1 MADTEAE
8 GDRKKA
14 IDGIINRS
22 EREPSVGIVF
32 ATHGPGTKPE
42 IKPPAPLCV
51 LPTDWS
57 SNTLAL
63 SDRLVTKKECT
74 VLLRLRSGTK
84 VVFHNGGDNAIGPS
98 TLPDI
103 ATAIVKII
111 DHAHLEETANQP
123 IYIYSAA
130 VSERQLTRL
139 AVEVTGIDFG
149 GVEGGRIADLD
160 VDRMV
165 KEADDKFARG
175 DNSGWFSYFFQMMYG
190 KGYGGTEFRDLA
202 WNKRL
207 ALRVMDEADLRL
219 LIQRIAKS
227 SSRS

>member
-1 MADTEAE
+1 MCADVMADTEAE

-74 VLLRLRSGTK
+74 VLLRLRSGT
-84 VVFHNGGDNAIGPS
+84 VRLNGRGRAC
-98 TLPDI
+98 
-103 ATAIVKII
+103 TARSAGTVPTVPGNP
-111 DHAHLEETANQP
+111 ETA
-123 IYIYSAA
+123 
-130 VSERQLTRL
+130 EHL
-139 AVEVTGIDFG
+139 F
-149 GVEGGRIADLD
+149 
-160 VDRMV
+160 
-165 KEADDKFARG
+165 
-175 DNSGWFSYFFQMMYG
+175 
-190 KGYGGTEFRDLA
+190 TET
-202 WNKRL
+202 
-207 ALRVMDEADLRL
+207 
-219 LIQRIAKS
+219 S
-227 SSRS
+227 SSPNAPSLHPPGAFSVTLSPTATSIGYFA